1 MRPEGHLQETEPPAA
16 EQFGSEE
23 AEAIETE
30 AWRRRMLDRELARQ
44 LDEPEPTAR
53 AATTRYLHELGGRP
67 GVSPALE
74 HELVLAAKNGDRAAK
89 ARLIEAFLPLIASI
103 ARIYRNTR
111 AVERIELIQEGVVGL
126 LRALECYDPIRG
138 TPFGAYASWW
148 VRQAMQR
155 LVAELTRPV
164 VLSDRALRQLARV
177 TNAHRS
183 QLQERG
189 REPSLSELATQTGL
203 TREQVETL
211 IAAERTPRALDEP
224 VGGEEGRVGALG
236 DLLVDPLAEDEY
248 ERVVS
253 RLEIEELRG
262 LLSGLSDRERAIL
275 RTRYGLDGPE
285 QTLRD
290 IGAAHGLSAERV
302 RQIEQRA
309 LGKLRA
315 AAAEPVAVDGSAAR
329 PSYGIETSGLP
340 AGAPGTPSEIER
352 KGD

>member
-1 MRPEGHLQETEPPAA
+1 MRPEASHEDVERTAV
-16 EQFGSEE
+16 EQFSAEE

-30 AWRRRMLDRELARQ
+30 AWRRRMLDRELADE
-44 LDEPEPTAR
+44 LDQREPTTH
-53 AATTRYLHELGGRP
+53 AATSRYLYELAGRP
-67 GVSPALE
+67 GFSAALE
-74 HELVLAAKNGDRAAK
+74 HELVLAAKSGDSAAK
-89 ARLIEAFLPLIASI
+89 ARLIEAFMPLIASI

-111 AVERIELIQEGVVGL
+111 AVDRIELMQEGVVGL
-126 LRALECYDPIRG
+126 LRALECYDPTRG

-155 LVAELTRPV
+155 LVAELTRPI

-177 TNAHRS
+177 NDAHRAQLQGGGSEPSPS
-183 QLQERG
+183 QL
-189 REPSLSELATQTGL
+189 AAQTGL
-203 TREQVETL
+203 TREQVESL

-224 VGGEEGRVGALG
+224 LAGDEGRVGTFG

-275 RTRYGLDGPE
+275 RARYGLDGPE
-285 QTLRD
+285 QSLGE
-290 IGAAHGLSAERV
+290 IGAGHGLSAERV

-315 AAAEPVAVDGSAAR
+315 AAAEPAALDGSAGR
-329 PSYGIETSGLP
+329 PSYDIETSGLS
-340 AGAPGTPSEIER
+340 AGAPAKRSEIER
-352 KGD
+352 KG